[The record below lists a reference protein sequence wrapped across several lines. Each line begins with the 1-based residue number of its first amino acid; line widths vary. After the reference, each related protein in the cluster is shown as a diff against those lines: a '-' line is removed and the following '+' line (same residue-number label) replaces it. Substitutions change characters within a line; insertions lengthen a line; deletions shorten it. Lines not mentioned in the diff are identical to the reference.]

1 MSSPRLASAGI
12 DGLRPVDQAVLLAAP
27 GVVSVS
33 IAADVDVQLTDQE
46 ATQAVGLPALQSYST
61 VPLSAGSGM
70 VVAPDWI
77 VTASHVVDF
86 DEEQRQRIM
95 NYAVNRLFFQ
105 GDAGRSLG
113 EDADLFEQHRTG
125 DPALDELLRRCYDE
139 VACRFEI
146 EPTVTIFTPTQIASG
161 STTHGL
167 PAQVVNDLDFA
178 GRDIAALQMIDADPL
193 ATVPLATSTADLETG
208 DVVIALGYPGS
219 VQELPSLLEPM
230 KLVGHIT
237 NVTSDGTSQVIQVDM
252 NVESGMSGGPG
263 LDERGRVIGL
273 LSSGGYQV
281 AGHHQACLLP
291 VEDIR
296 SVLHRAKVE
305 AARGE
310 IDQVFEQ
317 AMDCFWNRH
326 YGAAVPLY
334 RQVLGLQPGHPLAE
348 WYLAQAETRAG
359 GIEDVP
365 LPGTT
370 AGNALVV
377 RLVRLLGLAAGVVMV
392 MAVIRRYR
400 SIRKG

>member
-1 MSSPRLASAGI
+1 
-12 DGLRPVDQAVLLAAP
+12 
-27 GVVSVS
+27 
-33 IAADVDVQLTDQE
+33 
-46 ATQAVGLPALQSYST
+46 
-61 VPLSAGSGM
+61 
-70 VVAPDWI
+70 
-77 VTASHVVDF
+77 
-86 DEEQRQRIM
+86 M